1 MRRSAVELNF
11 LPGAHIQMGM
21 VDQFEN
27 TFPQRLKPRPFKT
40 YPNREITGIQ
50 QTKGGALRSV

>member
-1 MRRSAVELNF
+1 MELNF